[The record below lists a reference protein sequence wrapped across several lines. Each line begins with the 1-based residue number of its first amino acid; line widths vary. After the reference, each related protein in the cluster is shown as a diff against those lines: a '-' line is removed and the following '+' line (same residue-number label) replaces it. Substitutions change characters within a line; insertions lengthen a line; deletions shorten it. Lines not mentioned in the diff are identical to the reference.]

1 VDWTS
6 VLLHGATFLPHG
18 GRIARRVASGIQELC
33 RWIGVGTAFRQM
45 AYLGDRTGAFAILE
59 EKRKLFPVTRKPNMR
74 GSWLLLGLV
83 VEGLVVLGEER
94 QAIQLYP
101 LTRELVDTGGWY
113 FGRFPSSRGRSP
125 DSLRQRR
132 TSMKPPKNIFGSRCG
147 KLNPF
152 PICLNRRKST
162 AFMR

>member
-1 VDWTS
+1 MLDFFRGGLDS

-83 VEGLVVLGEER
+83 VEELHVLGEER

-101 LTRELVDTGGWY
+101 LTRELLDTGAVVLWPIS
-113 FGRFPSSRGRSP
+113 RFTQTITGLAAPAAHQYEPAEEHFR
-125 DSLRQRR
+125 
-132 TSMKPPKNIFGSRCG
+132 I
-147 KLNPF
+147 
-152 PICLNRRKST
+152 
-162 AFMR
+162 AMRAS